1 MYDYVIV
8 GAGSAGCVLAARLS
22 EDPDV
27 RVCLVEAGPA
37 DSDPN
42 VHVPLYTGKLMRSRY
57 DWDYDTHDEPQC
69 LGRRLYL
76 PRGRLLG
83 GTTSMNGMVYIRGN
97 GADYDGWGQPGWTYA
112 ELLPYFKR
120 SEDNERGESAYH
132 GTGGPLS
139 VSEGRSNNPMS
150 AAFVKAA
157 VQAGY
162 PENGDFNGA
171 AQDGFGSYQLTQR
184 DGRRCSSSVA
194 FLHPAMHRPNLTV
207 EMNVHITK
215 VVIERGIAV
224 GVVGVRL
231 DDHVTISAQREVI
244 LAGGAYNSP
253 QLLMLSGIGPADT
266 LTAFDIPVVVDQP
279 MVGQNLQDHAAV
291 NLVYTHSQPVSLLS
305 AGTPEH
311 ARQFADEGSGPLT
324 SNVPESGGF
333 VRSRSDLP
341 APDLQFHACPMMLV
355 DGVLGPPTDH
365 GLTFG
370 PCMLA
375 PRSRGYVT
383 LATGDPTAKPRILH
397 NYYEQ
402 ESDLHTATTGLRIAL
417 DIARQEAL
425 APYTEK
431 PYLVPDSDSDADLR
445 AFLRRNTQTLF
456 HPAGSCAMGSVVDGD
471 LRVVGVDGL
480 RVADASVMPTVVR
493 GNTSAPT
500 MAIGERAA
508 DLIRGRTA
516 PHSEQPAART
526 S

>member
-8 GAGSAGCVLAARLS
+8 GAGAAGCVLAARLS

-42 VHVPLYTGKLMRSRY
+42 IQVPLFTGMLMRSRY

-69 LGRRLYL
+69 LGRRIYL
-76 PRGRLLG
+76 PRGRLIG

-97 GADYDGWGQPGWTYA
+97 RADYDGWGQPGWTYD
-112 ELLPYFKR
+112 ELLPYFTR
-120 SEDNERGESAYH
+120 SEDNERGASAYH

-171 AQDGFGSYQLTQR
+171 AQDGFGPYQLTQR
-184 DGRRCSSSVA
+184 EGRRCSSAAA
-194 FLHPAMHRPNLTV
+194 FLHPAMRRPNLTV
-207 EMNVHITK
+207 ETNLQVTR
-215 VVIERGIAV
+215 VVIEHGTAV

-231 DDHVTISAQREVI
+231 DDEVEISAQREVI

-266 LTAFDIPVVVDQP
+266 LTAFGIPVVVDQP

-305 AGTPEH
+305 AGTPED
-311 ARQFADEGSGPLT
+311 ARRFADEGRGPLT

-333 VRSRSDLP
+333 VRSSSDLP
-341 APDLQFHACPMMLV
+341 APDLQFHALPMML
-355 DGVLGPPTDH
+355 DGVLGAPTDH
-365 GLTFG
+365 GFTFG
-370 PCMLA
+370 PCVLA
-375 PRSRGYVT
+375 PRSRGHVT

-402 ESDLHTATTGLRIAL
+402 ESDLDTAVAGLRIAL
-417 DIARQEAL
+417 DIARQDAL
-425 APYTEK
+425 APYTET
-431 PYLVPDSDSDADLR
+431 PYSVPDSDSDRDLR
-445 AFLRRNTQTLF
+445 AFVRRNTQTLF
-456 HPAGSCAMGSVVDGD
+456 HPAGSCAMGSVVDAD
-471 LRVVGVDGL
+471 LRVLGVDGL
-480 RVADASVMPTVVR
+480 RVADASVMPAVVR

-508 DLIRGRTA
+508 DLIRGRSALTSA
-516 PHSEQPAART
+516 QPIARA